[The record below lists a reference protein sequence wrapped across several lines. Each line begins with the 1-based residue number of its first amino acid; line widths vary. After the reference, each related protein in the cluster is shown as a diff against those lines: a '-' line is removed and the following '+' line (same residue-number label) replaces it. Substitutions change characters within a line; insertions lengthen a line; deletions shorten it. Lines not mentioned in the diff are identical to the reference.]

1 MYRNKLLI
9 ISLIIVISFGTT
21 FSQQPYFIEKSPLK
35 GEGIYAFLRRYN
47 LDDNSCH
54 LNKFLKLNNIDKNT
68 HLNIDKDYKL
78 PILIYQYNGKSIRTT
93 IGNNDYQLAVRIQKY
108 NEFLLKNNLRK
119 TKYTES
125 KILWVRYGD
134 LNCPDNIAPLEKE
147 EKITNNLGY
156 KTEPLFGKTYEEV
169 TIKDKSLQ
177 NRVFYITAGHGGP
190 DPGARYV
197 HKDYTLCE
205 DEYAYDVSLRLARN
219 LMEHS
224 ATVYIIIQD
233 PNDGIRDEK
242 YFTCDK
248 DEKSIN
254 NKSLPLNQ
262 VQRLKQRTDDVN
274 KLYRKHKAKGVK
286 SQMFVAIHVD
296 ARSTG
301 KRQDVFFYHYSNSR
315 SGKKAAL
322 SVQKVFETKYR
333 QVQKGREYHGTVT
346 SRDLYVLKNTL
357 PSAIY
362 IELGNIKNT
371 FNQKRLI
378 ISNNRQALA
387 NWIYLGLEN
396 TYK

>member
-1 MYRNKLLI
+1 
-9 ISLIIVISFGTT
+9 
-21 FSQQPYFIEKSPLK
+21 
-35 GEGIYAFLRRYN
+35 LRRYN
-47 LDDNSCH
+47 LDDNICH
-54 LNKFLKLNNIDKNT
+54 FNKFLKLNNIDKNT
-68 HLNIDKDYKL
+68 HLNIDKKYKL

-93 IGNNDYQLAVRIQKY
+93 IDNNDYQLAVRIQKY
-108 NEFLLKNNLRK
+108 NQFLLKNNLRL
-119 TKYTES
+119 TEYSKS

-147 EKITNNLGY
+147 EKPTNNLGFE
-156 KTEPLFGKTYEEV
+156 TEVLFGKTYEKV
-169 TIKDKSLQ
+169 TIKDKTLQ
-177 NRVFYITAGHGGP
+177 NRVFYITSGHGGP

-242 YFTCDK
+242 YFSCDK
-248 DEKSIN
+248 DEKSIHK
-254 NKSLPLNQ
+254 KSLPLNQ

-274 KLYRKHKAKGVK
+274 KLYRTHKAKGVK

-322 SVQKVFETKYR
+322 SVQKVFENKYR
-333 QVQKGREYHGTVT
+333 QVQKGRDYHGTVT

-357 PSAIY
+357 PSAVY

-378 ISNNRQALA
+378 IANNRQALA
-387 NWIYLGLEN
+387 NWIYLGLSDA
-396 TYK
+396 YK

>member
-1 MYRNKLLI
+1 MHRNKTLI
-9 ISLIIVISFGTT
+9 ISLIIALSFGSA
-21 FSQQPYFIEKSPLK
+21 FSQKPYFIEKSPKK

-54 LNKFLKLNNIDKNT
+54 LTKFLKLNNITKSSQLHFDK
-68 HLNIDKDYKL
+68 KYKL

-93 IGNNDYQLAVRIQKY
+93 IGNNDYQLALRIQKY
-108 NEFLLKNNLRK
+108 NNFLLKNNLRK
-119 TKYTES
+119 TEYTKS

-134 LNCPDNIAPLEKE
+134 LNCPDNIAPLEDE
-147 EKITNNLGY
+147 EKATSNLGS
-156 KTEPLFGKTYEEV
+156 KTEPLFGKIYEKV
-169 TIKDKSLQ
+169 TIKDKSLK
-177 NRVFYITAGHGGP
+177 NRVFYIVSGHGGP

-197 HKDYTLCE
+197 GKNHTLCE
-205 DEYAYDVSLRLARN
+205 DEYAYDVCLRLAKN
-219 LMEHS
+219 LMERS

-254 NKSLPLNQ
+254 KKALPLKQ

-274 KLYRKHKAKGVK
+274 KLYKKNKAKGVK
-286 SQMFVAIHVD
+286 SQMLVAIHVD

-301 KRQDVFFYHYSNSR
+301 KRQDVFFYHYGNSR
-315 SGKKAAL
+315 SGRKAAL
-322 SVQKVFETKYR
+322 SVQKVFENKYR

-346 SRDLYVLKNTL
+346 ARDLYVLKNTL
-357 PSAIY
+357 PPAIY

-387 NWIYLGLEN
+387 NWIYLGLKKL
-396 TYK
+396 Y